1 MPLLGETVEASREKR
16 LERQQARFRD
26 RGGIFKPS
34 GHNALLD
41 ILLARGINGE
51 SPSRANSP
59 RRSRS
64 RSASPSRKHTAIEP
78 STRAPHSAP
87 KKRASRK
94 SEGRKVVQE
103 DTHNDAYNDAAPHE
117 EECIAGPY
125 PLLIPYA
132 MYVRYLYTGPSNYTT
147 RTKFGTE
154 RPTKASTKKSRSQA
168 SITQIQTETHEDDTA
183 AEPGPSRRLAKG
195 SRAKKSTTCSQPK
208 RNAKRKAPVLEPAKE
223 LIPSAHDLDDD
234 RSLRPQKEASA
245 KNKRKAKT
253 DALGEHSSTAE
264 AKELKGGASEAD
276 TTRTST
282 VAEKATVSR
291 TSSNPS
297 AKQTRQ
303 QDKGKRKAKAIVI
316 DRDDDRPDNSRSTK
330 TPLSKKDAPQFQSH
344 ANDDNGMLRQAPS
357 NARHKNHLTDHFENI
372 QAANGNKI
380 TSSKTNSKD
389 QKLTTPTTV
398 EYEVDEEALPLP
410 DVPAMPSSPDLP
422 LAKTAMSSQKSA
434 AIKARSPKRKEDTD
448 DIEHDIPPPPR
459 KKRRPPEDVT
469 APAIT
474 AASKDQPAL
483 IDNTTRKVSRTK
495 APYVRFASVRASH
508 SWLPCSPIL
517 APKGTILKPKPRV
530 SFLGRLECTGAHLQR
545 NQPRLSLFPAPTLE
559 EDSDDDPIN
568 FLS

>member
-117 EECIAGPY
+117 EECIA
-125 PLLIPYA
+125 
-132 MYVRYLYTGPSNYTT
+132 GPSNYTT

-264 AKELKGGASEAD
+264 AKELKGDVEVSEPPKARRRGASEAD

-495 APYVRFASVRASH
+495 AP
-508 SWLPCSPIL
+508 PIL
-517 APKGTILKPKPRV
+517 APKGTILKPKPR
-530 SFLGRLECTGAHLQR
+530 
-545 NQPRLSLFPAPTLE
+545 PRLSLFPAPTLE

>member
-59 RRSRS
+59 RRSQS

-78 STRAPHSAP
+78 STRASHSAP

-94 SEGRKVVQE
+94 SEGRKMVQE
-103 DTHNDAYNDAAPHE
+103 DTHNDAYNDAASHE
-117 EECIAGPY
+117 EEGIAGP
-125 PLLIPYA
+125 
-132 MYVRYLYTGPSNYTT
+132 SNHTT
-147 RTKFGTE
+147 RTKSGTE

-183 AEPGPSRRLAKG
+183 AEPGPSRRMAKG
-195 SRAKKSTTCSQPK
+195 GRAKKSTTRSSQPK
-208 RNAKRKAPVLEPAKE
+208 RNAKRKAPVVEPAKE
-223 LIPSAHDLDDD
+223 LILSAHDLDDD
-234 RSLRPQKEASA
+234 PSLRPQKETSA

-253 DALGEHSSTAE
+253 DALGEHSSIAE
-264 AKELKGGASEAD
+264 AKGLKGDVEVSEPPKARRRSASEAD

-291 TSSNPS
+291 TSSNSS

-316 DRDDDRPDNSRSTK
+316 DRDDDQPDNSRSTK
-330 TPLSKKDAPQFQSH
+330 KPRAKKKDAPQFQ
-344 ANDDNGMLRQAPS
+344 ANDGNGIIRQATT
-357 NARHKNHLTDHFENI
+357 NAPHRNHLTDHAENI
-372 QAANGNKI
+372 QAVNSNKI
-380 TSSKTNSKD
+380 TSSKTNLKD
-389 QKLTTPTTV
+389 QKLAALTAA

-410 DVPAMPSSPDLP
+410 DVPAMPSSPNLP
-422 LAKTAMSSQKSA
+422 LAKTATSSQKSA
-434 AIKARSPKRKEDTD
+434 ATKARSPKRKDT
-448 DIEHDIPPPPR
+448 DIEHDTPPPPR

-469 APAIT
+469 APAT

-483 IDNTTRKVSRTK
+483 IDNTACKVSRTK
-495 APYVRFASVRASH
+495 AP
-508 SWLPCSPIL
+508 PIL
-517 APKGTILKPKPRV
+517 APKGTVLKPKPR
-530 SFLGRLECTGAHLQR
+530 
-545 NQPRLSLFPAPTLE
+545 PRLSLFPAPTLE